1 MITLL
6 MLRSGECLHKFHD
19 EGCVVGTA
27 LDTSSRHLAT
37 GSSSGVVNLYS
48 IAGITRLED
57 NRPPWGYFMF
67 YFLTLSTKKF
77 LHWAFMFFG
86 GSYAILIFKKL
97 FLNEF

>member
-1 MITLL
+1 M
-6 MLRSGECLHKFHD
+6 HKFHD

-57 NRPPWGYFMF
+57 DIIDHLGDILCFTSYHFLQRNF
-67 YFLTLSTKKF
+67 YIGLLC
-77 LHWAFMFFG
+77 FFG
-86 GSYAILIFKKL
+86 GSYAILLFKKL
-97 FLNEF
+97 F